1 MKQIIPYK
9 KDIVFKTNIAN
20 ITSISL
26 EHEEK
31 IKEGEVIG
39 DFSIFGEYKI
49 HNDTTEKE
57 LFKYRLPFSIDFTEN
72 IDKDSIK
79 IDIED
84 FNYEII
90 ESDVLRINIEFSL
103 NATEIVMEKE
113 VKVEEISDEELR
125 ELDEFLA
132 EDDGEEDVSLEELER
147 QLQEYTCFDKEVEA
161 LSKEITDNARG
172 EIVEELDEDEEIE
185 VLDEEPEAVVVE
197 LDNLDIEESILE
209 AKDEMPVEQ
218 TEIREE
224 EELNMEEIIK
234 NVNEVQEENMEIEGQ
249 EIIKTV
255 ENEYVTYHI
264 HIVNEN
270 ESIDDI
276 MKKYECSLEV
286 IKMYNDITSIAV
298 GDKIIIPDLNE

>member
-103 NATEIVMEKE
+103 NATEIVLEKE

>member
-103 NATEIVMEKE
+103 NATEIVLKKE

>member
-209 AKDEMPVEQ
+209 AKDEVPVEQ